1 MKNTSKI
8 LTIILCASTGL
19 TACAKDSV
27 AMRVSATSEYGYI
40 FMTDKTPVSLF
51 SSEGDN
57 IDVIS
62 STNNIYHADTIEDI
76 KAFTS
81 AKNVTLIAEDCP
93 AELYGYPDED
103 WYMERGI
110 DVFWDFG
117 ITGKDARVAVVDTG
131 IYAGH
136 DVFKDITIDEGANIC
151 AYLDRNADKYADVS
165 DVQGHGTAVTSVISQ
180 IATGATIIPLKIYD
194 ESSKYSLTAS
204 SILAAMQYAIS
215 YDIDVI
221 NFSAGFANP
230 SSELIQMAQKLT
242 DELYAKGT
250 IIVSATG
257 NRGDSDNRAEY
268 PASCNGVIGVGAV
281 TKAGDTYI
289 RSPFSTANNSIFVTA
304 PGYGIW
310 CADISGNDM
319 YVQKD
324 GTSFSA
330 PIVAAMAAGVKQVD
344 PEINTEKFKELL
356 IKTVTDIDEPGY
368 DTNTGY
374 GLVDFNIMFGA
385 INLVCC
391 IAAAYNSD
399 GVLLG
404 TNINNEY
411 RYGDSL
417 PEIKED
423 TDCTVKY
430 LFWDNLNSMRPL
442 LSSNGAG
449 RHQMSEAVQY

>member
-8 LTIILCASTGL
+8 LTIILCVSTSL
-19 TACAKDSV
+19 TACAKDSI

-51 SSEGDN
+51 SNGEDN

-62 STNNIYHADTIEDI
+62 NTNNIYHADTIEDI
-76 KAFTS
+76 QAFTS

-110 DVFWDFG
+110 NVFWDFG
-117 ITGKDARVAVVDTG
+117 VTGRNTKVAVVDTG
-131 IYAGH
+131 IYAEH
-136 DVFKDITIDEGANIC
+136 DVFKDINIAEGANIC
-151 AYLDRNADKYADVS
+151 AYLDRNASKYDDVS
-165 DVQGHGTAVTSVISQ
+165 DAQGHGTAVASVISQ
-180 IATGATIIPLKIYD
+180 IATGATIVPLRIYD
-194 ESSKYSLTAS
+194 DSSKYSLTAA

-221 NFSAGFANP
+221 NFSAGFSNP
-230 SSELIQMAQKLT
+230 SDELIQMAQKLT

-250 IIVSATG
+250 LIVSATG
-257 NRGDSDNRAEY
+257 NRGDGDNRAEY

-281 TKAGDTYI
+281 TKDGDTYI

-330 PIVAAMAAGVKQVD
+330 PIVAAMAAGVKQAD
-344 PEINTEKFKELL
+344 PDINAEKFKELL

-374 GLVDFNIMFGA
+374 GLIDFNAMFGA
-385 INLVCC
+385 INPVCC
-391 IAAAYNSD
+391 IAAAYDSE
-399 GVLLG
+399 GVLLE
-404 TNINNEY
+404 TSINSQY
-411 RYGDSL
+411 KYGDSL
-417 PEIKED
+417 PELEKAP
-423 TDCTVKY
+423 DCTVKY
-430 LFWDNLNSMRPL
+430 LFWDSLNGMRP
-442 LSSNGAG
+442 SRVYNNGG
-449 RHQMSEAVQY
+449 VLQ

>member
-1 MKNTSKI
+1 MRNTSKI
-8 LTIILCASTGL
+8 LTIILCASTSL
-19 TACAKDSV
+19 TACAKDSI
-27 AMRVSATSEYGYI
+27 AMRVSATSNYGYI

-51 SSEGDN
+51 SSEEDN

-62 STNNIYHADTIEDI
+62 STKNIYHADTIEDI
-76 KAFTS
+76 QAFTS
-81 AKNVTLIAEDCP
+81 AKNVKLIAEDCP

-151 AYLDRNADKYADVS
+151 AYLDRNTDKYADVS

-215 YDIDVI
+215 YDVDVI

-268 PASCNGVIGVGAV
+268 PASCNGVIGVGAA
-281 TKAGDTYI
+281 KKDGDSYI
-289 RSPFSTANNSIFVTA
+289 RSTFSTANESIFVTA

-310 CADISGNDM
+310 CADISGNNM

-368 DTNTGY
+368 DINTGY
-374 GLVDFNIMFGA
+374 GLVDFNAMFGA
-385 INLVCC
+385 INPVCC
-391 IAAAYNSD
+391 IVAAYNSE
-399 GVLLG
+399 GVLLE
-404 TNINNEY
+404 TSINSQY
-411 RYGDSL
+411 KYGDSL
-417 PEIKED
+417 PELEKAP
-423 TDCTVKY
+423 DCTVKY
-430 LFWDNLNSMRPL
+430 LFWDSLNGMRP
-442 LSSNGAG
+442 SRVYNNGG
-449 RHQMSEAVQY
+449 VLQ

>member
-19 TACAKDSV
+19 TACAKDSI
-27 AMRVSATSEYGYI
+27 AMRVSATSDYGYI

-51 SSEGDN
+51 SSEEDN

-62 STNNIYHADTIEDI
+62 STSNIYHADTIEDI

-180 IATGATIIPLKIYD
+180 IATGATIVPLRIYD
-194 ESSKYSLTAS
+194 DSSKYSLTAS

-215 YDIDVI
+215 YDVDVI

-230 SSELIQMAQKLT
+230 SDELIQMAQKLT

-268 PASCNGVIGVGAV
+268 PASCDGVIGVGAV

-330 PIVAAMAAGVKQVD
+330 PIVAALAAGVKQVD

-374 GLVDFNIMFGA
+374 GLVDFSAMFGA
-385 INLVCC
+385 INPVCC
-391 IAAAYNSD
+391 IAAAYDSN
-399 GVLLG
+399 GVLLC
-404 TNINNEY
+404 TYINNEY

-417 PEIKED
+417 PEIEAGS
-423 TDCTVKY
+423 DCVVKY
-430 LFWDNLNSMRPL
+430 MFWDSLNRMKP
-442 LSSNGAG
+442 AI
-449 RHQMSEAVQY
+449 

>member
-8 LTIILCASTGL
+8 LTIILCVSTSL
-19 TACAKDSV
+19 TACAKDSI
-27 AMRVSATSEYGYI
+27 AMRVSATSDYGYI

-51 SSEGDN
+51 SSEEDN

-62 STNNIYHADTIEDI
+62 STSNIYHADTIEDI
-76 KAFTS
+76 QAFTS

-93 AELYGYPDED
+93 VELYGYPDED

-110 DVFWDFG
+110 NVFWDFG
-117 ITGKDARVAVVDTG
+117 VTGRNTKVAVVDTG

-136 DVFKDITIDEGANIC
+136 DVFKDIDIDDGANIC
-151 AYLDRNADKYADVS
+151 AYLDRNASKYADVS

-180 IATGATIIPLKIYD
+180 IATGATIVPLRIYD
-194 ESSKYSLTAS
+194 DSSKYSLTAA

-230 SSELIQMAQKLT
+230 SDELIQMAQKLT

-268 PASCNGVIGVGAV
+268 PASCDGVIGVGAV
-281 TKAGDTYI
+281 TKDGDTYI

-330 PIVAAMAAGVKQVD
+330 PIVAAMAAVVKQAD
-344 PEINTEKFKELL
+344 PDINAEKFKELL

-374 GLVDFNIMFGA
+374 GLIDFNAMFGA
-385 INLVCC
+385 INPVCC
-391 IAAAYNSD
+391 IAAAYDSE
-399 GVLLG
+399 GVLLE
-404 TNINNEY
+404 TSINSQY
-411 RYGDSL
+411 KYGDSL
-417 PEIKED
+417 PELEKAP
-423 TDCTVKY
+423 DCTVKY
-430 LFWDNLNSMRPL
+430 LFWDSLNGMRP
-442 LSSNGAG
+442 SRVYNNGG
-449 RHQMSEAVQY
+449 VLQ